1 MFPFIFLIHYLL
13 VYLSIEFNKTDEELK
28 QMTDSELFEYLDAK
42 ALSLKQHIV
51 PLSPY
56 KLKRFAHISTAVANS
71 DKGTDEVFSDGLY
84 DSLKP
89 IIKQNESASIDI
101 LIKKRGLKDGI

>member
-1 MFPFIFLIHYLL
+1 MTN
-13 VYLSIEFNKTDEELK
+13 FNLTDEELK
-28 QMTDSELFEYLDAK
+28 LLSEDAFLAYLDAK
-42 ALSLKQHIV
+42 AAYLKQHIV

-71 DKGTDEVFSDGLY
+71 DKGTDEVFKDGLY

-89 IIKQNESASIDI
+89 IIKQNESASMDI

>member
-1 MFPFIFLIHYLL
+1 MK
-13 VYLSIEFNKTDEELK
+13 FNKTDEELK
-28 QMTDSELFEYLDAK
+28 QMSENELFKYLDEKTAY
-42 ALSLKQHIV
+42 LKQHIV

-71 DKGTDEVFSDGLY
+71 DKGTDEVFKDGLY

-89 IIKQNESASIDI
+89 IIKQNESASMDI

>member
-1 MFPFIFLIHYLL
+1 MFPFIFLFHYLL
-13 VYLSIEFNKTDEELK
+13 VYLTMEFNKTDAELK
-28 QMTDSELFEYLDAK
+28 QLSEDELMQYLDDK
-42 ALSLKQHIV
+42 AAHLKKFIV

-71 DKGTDEVFSDGLY
+71 DKGTDEVFKDGLY

-89 IIKQNESASIDI
+89 IIKQNESASMDI

>member
-1 MFPFIFLIHYLL
+1 MTN
-13 VYLSIEFNKTDEELK
+13 FNLTDEELK
-28 QMTDSELFEYLDAK
+28 LLSEDEFLAYLDSK
-42 ALSLKQHIV
+42 ADHLKQHIV

-71 DKGTDEVFSDGLY
+71 DKGTDEVFKDGLY

-89 IIKQNESASIDI
+89 IIKQNESASLDI
-101 LIKKRGLKDGI
+101 LIKKRELKNGI

>member
-1 MFPFIFLIHYLL
+1 M
-13 VYLSIEFNKTDEELK
+13 EFNKTDDELK
-28 QMTDSELFEYLDAK
+28 QMTEQELFQYLDAK
-42 ALSLKQHIV
+42 AAHLKKHTA

-56 KLKRFAHISTAVANS
+56 KVKRFAHIGEAIKNH

-89 IIKQNESASIDI
+89 IIDANQSASMDI
-101 LIKKRGLKDGI
+101 FIKKRGL

>member
-1 MFPFIFLIHYLL
+1 M
-13 VYLSIEFNKTDEELK
+13 EFNKTDAELK
-28 QMTDSELFEYLDAK
+28 QLSEDELMQYLDDK
-42 ALSLKQHIV
+42 AAHLKKFIV

-71 DKGTDEVFSDGLY
+71 DKGTDEVFKDGLY

-89 IIKQNESASIDI
+89 IIKQNESASMDI

>member
-1 MFPFIFLIHYLL
+1 MTN
-13 VYLSIEFNKTDEELK
+13 FNLTDQELK
-28 QMTDSELFEYLDAK
+28 LLSEEEFLAYLDAK
-42 ALSLKQHIV
+42 AEHLKQHIV

-89 IIKQNESASIDI
+89 IIKQNESASMDI

>member
-13 VYLSIEFNKTDEELK
+13 VYLNMEFNKTDEELK
-28 QMTDSELFEYLDAK
+28 QLSEDELMQYLDAK
-42 ALSLKQHIV
+42 ADHLKQHIV

-56 KLKRFAHISTAVANS
+56 KVKRFAHIGEAVSNS
-71 DKGTDEVFSDGLY
+71 DKGTEKVFSDGLY
-84 DSLKP
+84 DRLKP
-89 IIKQNESASIDI
+89 IVDLNQSASMDI